1 MNGAKRAFG
10 RVLLTRIQKLGD
22 CVLFIPVARAFRQA
36 LPDAEIHIL
45 AGTAVGEAVFQMCP
59 SVDRIV
65 RTQWPAPTG
74 VRAKLREV
82 MKLRGGRYD
91 AVFLSTQE
99 TGMALKA
106 WLAGIPLRAGFGKVR
121 HAGAEYRERFPFLL
135 THVLEQGDGEHEVPV
150 NLQLAALAG
159 GDTAAAEFE
168 LRPGETASAQAAEL
182 LREEGLQG
190 TPFACVHPGA
200 SSGDRTWDAEHFSD
214 VCDRL
219 VEGGLRVVLI
229 GTGEETQRVETV
241 LRAMKKPKAAASL
254 AGKTT
259 VPVLAAILSR
269 CAVFAGNDS
278 GPMHLA
284 AAMGAPVAAVFVMG
298 DPRVWAPWTPPP
310 RRRLFT
316 LEDATPEELADAAL
330 TLAGDAPR

>member
-1 MNGAKRAFG
+1 MNGAKRAW
-10 RVLLTRIQKLGD
+10 RRILLTRIQKLGD
-22 CVLFIPVARAFRQA
+22 CVLFVPVVRAFRQA
-36 LPDAEIHIL
+36 LPEAEIHIL

-65 RTQWPAPTG
+65 RTQWPAPAG

-82 MKLRGGRYD
+82 LKLRAGRYD

-99 TGMALKA
+99 TGMAFKV
-106 WLAGIPLRAGFGKVR
+106 WLAGIPLRAGFGSVR

-135 THVLEQGDGEHEVPV
+135 THVLEQGDGEHEVTA

-159 GDTAAAEFE
+159 GDSAAAEFD

-182 LREEGLQG
+182 LREAGLQG
-190 TPFACVHPGA
+190 APFACVHPGA
-200 SSGDRTWDAEHFSD
+200 SSDERAWDAEHFAD
-214 VCDRL
+214 ACDRL
-219 VEGGLRVVLI
+219 VEGGLGVVLI
-229 GTGEETQRVETV
+229 GTGEETERVEIV
-241 LRAMKKPKAAASL
+241 LGAMKKRGGAASL

-259 VPVLAAILSR
+259 VPVLAAIFAR

-284 AAMGAPVAAVFVMG
+284 AAMGAPVAAVFVTG
-298 DPRVWAPWTPPP
+298 DPRVWAPWTPPQ
-310 RRRLFT
+310 RRHLFT
-316 LEDATPEELADAAL
+316 LADATPQGLAEAAL
-330 TLAGDAPR
+330 GLAGDASR